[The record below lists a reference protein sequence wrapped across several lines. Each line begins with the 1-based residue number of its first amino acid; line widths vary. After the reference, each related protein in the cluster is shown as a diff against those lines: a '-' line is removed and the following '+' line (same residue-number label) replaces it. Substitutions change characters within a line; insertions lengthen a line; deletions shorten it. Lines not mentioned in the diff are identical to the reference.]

1 MSPEAT
7 TQFLCYFFKT
17 HNTDDSLPLHEN
29 KYFIHFILNKIKD
42 MEEMEILEY
51 LYDNF
56 MEDGEFSDYKFAGY
70 TVDIMNM
77 TITRNKG

>member
-1 MSPEAT
+1 
-7 TQFLCYFFKT
+7 
-17 HNTDDSLPLHEN
+17 
-29 KYFIHFILNKIKD
+29 